1 MADDMSASTTQH
13 QMAPEKSSTGSG
25 VLQTGSRACHLL
37 STPFGISDIL
47 NSGTPKLDQSE
58 LAEDETSNGTLV
70 PCLFSPSSPH
80 RSSFVE
86 TSLFVRG
93 ATSNT
98 TTAAS
103 RPLGPRCDIISPAL
117 TPSAFWAAAAAASG
131 MMGPS
136 LRLTGETSS

>member
-1 MADDMSASTTQH
+1 MSATTQQ
-13 QMAPEKSSTGSG
+13 QMALEKPSTGSG
-25 VLQTGSRACHLL
+25 VPETGSRACHLL

-47 NSGTPKLDQSE
+47 NSGTSKLDQSG
-58 LAEDETSNGTLV
+58 LTEDETSNGTVV

-103 RPLGPRCDIISPAL
+103 RPLGPRCDIISPPL
-117 TPSAFWAAAAAASG
+117 TPSAFWAAAAAAASG
-131 MMGPS
+131 IMGSS
-136 LRLTGETSS
+136 LRLTGEISS